1 MAKIFKTT
9 KHTEETNKKNG
20 SSFWETVGGI
30 ALGAVYVAAAAAST
44 QNEYNNAVRVAET
57 IVPKYEGLRN
67 RTIPTSEWE
76 KMERAEKV
84 FSQHA
89 RSMDGAAENA
99 AKIHA
104 VLLANRKFGSSYS
117 STAQTTQTRQMSLAE
132 AQVLHSIYKSKF
144 GGNAYLLPKSI
155 ILDADEKKRL
165 FNAAVVLREN
175 RQSYDADYLE
185 AVLAH
190 A

>member
-1 MAKIFKTT
+1 MAK
-9 KHTEETNKKNG
+9 KNEKG
-20 SSFWETVGGI
+20 SFWGTLGGI
-30 ALGAVYVAAAAAST
+30 ALGAVYVAAAVGSA
-44 QNEYNNAVRVAET
+44 QNEYNDAVRVMET
-57 IVPKYEGLRN
+57 LVPKYEGFRN
-67 RTIPTSEWE
+67 HTIPTSDWE
-76 KMERAEKV
+76 KLEHAEKV

-104 VLLANRKFGSSYS
+104 ILLANRKFGESYS
-117 STAQTTQTRQMSLAE
+117 RTAQTTQTRQMSLAE
-132 AQVLHSIYKSKF
+132 AQVLHSIYKSRF
-144 GGNAYLLPKSI
+144 GGNAYLLPKNI
-155 ILDADEKKRL
+155 VLDEDEKNRL

>member
-1 MAKIFKTT
+1 MAK
-9 KHTEETNKKNG
+9 KNEN
-20 SSFWETVGGI
+20 SSFWGTLGGI
-30 ALGAVYVAAAAAST
+30 ALGAVYVAAAVGSA
-44 QNEYNNAVRVAET
+44 QNEYNDANRVMET
-57 IVPKYEGLRN
+57 LVPKYEGFRN
-67 RTIPTSEWE
+67 HTIPTSDWE
-76 KMERAEKV
+76 KLEHAEKV

-104 VLLANRKFGSSYS
+104 ILLANRKFGESYS
-117 STAQTTQTRQMSLAE
+117 RTAQTTQTRQMSLAE
-132 AQVLHSIYKSKF
+132 AQVLHSIYKSRF
-144 GGNAYLLPKSI
+144 GGNAYLLPKTI
-155 ILDADEKKRL
+155 VLDEDEKNRL